1 MKYSIKFSAQAGRD
15 LDRTWDEVL
24 ETSKS
29 LAVTTKYIDDLL
41 DKIES
46 KSEFP
51 LSGSPLYYE
60 ELFTGYRFI
69 TFKAYL
75 VFYHVEGKEILVD
88 RILYGKSDYIRRLK
102 LKEQE

>member
-1 MKYSIKFSAQAGRD
+1 M
-15 LDRTWDEVL
+15 
-24 ETSKS
+24 
-29 LAVTTKYIDDLL
+29 

-102 LKEQE
+102 LKDQD